1 MKDILSNEMDIQKMD
16 IEKTIKEV
24 TEQIVMNEKLIA
36 NLKAETAKLK
46 KVKATLEK

>member
-1 MKDILSNEMDIQKMD
+1 MD

-24 TEQIVMNEKLIA
+24 TEQIAMNEKAIEK
-36 NLKAETAKLK
+36 LKAETAKLK